1 MQGKILV
8 VDDEPSIVEIIRFN
22 LEREGFSVVTGYNG
36 TEALERF
43 ASELPD
49 LVLLDVMMPELDGM
63 EVCRR
68 IREVSNV
75 PVLMLTARGEEVD
88 KVLGLELGADD
99 YITKPFGMREL
110 VARVRANLRR
120 GSVSREPAQD
130 GNILAGGGLT
140 LHLDSYQLMRGET
153 EIVLTARE
161 MELLRFLMERAGQV
175 FSRDSLMDKVW
186 NYGSY
191 GDARTVD
198 VTVRH
203 LREKIEEEPSDPK
216 LILTKRGVGYY
227 FKKD

>member
-8 VDDEPSIVEIIRFN
+8 VDDEPSIVGIIRFN

-43 ASELPD
+43 SSESPD
-49 LVLLDVMMPELDGM
+49 LVLLDVMMPEPDGM

-75 PVLMLTARGEEVD
+75 PILMLTARGEEVD

-120 GSVSREPAQD
+120 GSVSREPEQD
-130 GNILAGGGLT
+130 GNKLEGGGLT
-140 LHLDSYQLMRGET
+140 LLLDSYQLMRGET

-161 MELLRFLMERAGQV
+161 MELLRFLMERPGQV